1 MPTPGLGPRS
11 SLCRAHLYHMP
22 HLHVSQTSRSLW
34 QVCHSAQLSR
44 VGGGVSGEVEL
55 WPPYPPR
62 LVKTTTEDRGANTQ
76 TTVNSKTN
84 TRIDDHD
91 QVSSTLYVSDA
102 ILCLSCPL
110 SHPAVSLRRWEALLS
125 PQLTKEE
132 TESEA
137 SLPLCGWPT
146 PRYLLALHHMP
157 HGAHHWVHSLP
168 SRADTGL
175 SLCSVR
181 QAAADSA
188 EAPACLHPPYL
199 HAHMP
204 IYWEK
209 LEPSPLWGDVYN
221 PGGEGPGLASQ
232 MPPATRN
239 HWASACP
246 RPASQDRGAQGVAQ
260 RSMLWAVWGVIPLSV
275 QLLALD
281 APAPVNSPK
290 RGLQSGGS
298 TPPSPWCCAGQRS
311 SQDPPHNMPHLLSED
326 MGRGPGKA

>member
-1 MPTPGLGPRS
+1 
-11 SLCRAHLYHMP
+11 MP

-110 SHPAVSLRRWEALLS
+110 SHPAVSLRRWGALLS

-209 LEPSPLWGDVYN
+209 LE
-221 PGGEGPGLASQ
+221 
-232 MPPATRN
+232 
-239 HWASACP
+239 
-246 RPASQDRGAQGVAQ
+246 
-260 RSMLWAVWGVIPLSV
+260 I
-275 QLLALD
+275 
-281 APAPVNSPK
+281 
-290 RGLQSGGS
+290 
-298 TPPSPWCCAGQRS
+298 
-311 SQDPPHNMPHLLSED
+311 
-326 MGRGPGKA
+326 GRAHV